1 MRIGDRTLY
10 TLYTEKHA
18 RNQNKGATWCGLR
31 QKDTERSKTYEAEW
45 TFQSKITNPEFT
57 SIKDA
62 EKFAKKVYKSK
73 TWSNLWAKS
82 VEEDVG
88 RIFNNYPTVVQSKSR
103 SKKLAGSTDGKVVSL
118 DLISG
123 LNVYTLLHEL
133 AHTLGHM
140 HHGRSFRQTLLT
152 LVGQF
157 MGAKEKKTLKEEFK
171 KKKLHSGDAK
181 KPQEF
186 DKWVE
191 TKERLEKM
199 RDDKWLA
206 DNASKA
212 ILISTPSGRSFYHD

>member
-1 MRIGDRTLY
+1 M
-10 TLYTEKHA
+10 
-18 RNQNKGATWCGLR
+18 
-31 QKDTERSKTYEAEW
+31 
-45 TFQSKITNPEFT
+45 
-57 SIKDA
+57 
-62 EKFAKKVYKSK
+62 
-73 TWSNLWAKS
+73 
-82 VEEDVG
+82 
-88 RIFNNYPTVVQSKSR
+88 
-103 SKKLAGSTDGKVVSL
+103 
-118 DLISG
+118 
-123 LNVYTLLHEL
+123 HEL

-199 RDDKWLA
+199 RDAKWLA
-206 DNASKA
+206 ENAS
-212 ILISTPSGRSFYHD
+212 